1 VCQLLEAVGANGT
14 LRAGSDARG
23 ERIQFYMAQ
32 PTAVAHHNS
41 EIKRR
46 KEQLRKQQ
54 QRAIEWTLLV
64 PCDCAVLNSI

>member
-1 VCQLLEAVGANGT
+1 LCQLLEAIGANGT

-23 ERIQFYMAQ
+23 EAQ

-54 QRAIEWTLLV
+54 QRAMEWTLLV
-64 PCDCAVLNSI
+64 PYDCAALNSI